1 MVKKDSKRMYESET
15 LILPAIK
22 MVLTD
27 SDPDQQSAGKELKSP
42 RKKRPNQNTVLRII
56 EALNKAE

>member
-22 MVLTD
+22 MVLTG
-27 SDPDQQSAGKELKSP
+27 SDPNQQSAGKESKTP
-42 RKKRPNQNTVLRII
+42 RKNHPNQNTVMRII